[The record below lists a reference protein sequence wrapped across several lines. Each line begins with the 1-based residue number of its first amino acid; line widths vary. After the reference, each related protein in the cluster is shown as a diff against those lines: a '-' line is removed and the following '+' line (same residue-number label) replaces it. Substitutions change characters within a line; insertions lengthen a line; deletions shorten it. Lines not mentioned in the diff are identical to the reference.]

1 MAIFTQVLLFF
12 VVGIAPLH
20 AADYNTTDQ
29 NDLEKECTTGRCMGP
44 IGLDFGLENVPQ
56 EQQIHAFEEQVM
68 TQKSFSSLYL
78 YLHFHCES
86 LNEPLHLR
94 CGSYLHEQIDFS
106 HTHIRAI

>member
-1 MAIFTQVLLFF
+1 MAVLHRFF
-12 VVGIAPLH
+12 VIAGIAPLH

-68 TQKSFSSLYL
+68 TQKCFSALYL
-78 YLHFHCES
+78 Y
-86 LNEPLHLR
+86 
-94 CGSYLHEQIDFS
+94 GSPGGTF
-106 HTHIRAI
+106 